1 MDLGELISGTGIRR
15 IGGDRA
21 VRVCDITDDSR
32 TIVPGSLFIAR
43 RGGSLDGR
51 TFAAEA
57 IRAGAVA
64 VLSDGDPLAP
74 EDAAGAVWL
83 VSDEVARESAI
94 VAERFYGKP
103 SGALKVVGVTG
114 TNGKT
119 TVSWLVHSLLKR
131 AGISCGL
138 VGTVLVDDGSET
150 APASL
155 TTPPATE
162 LSRTL
167 SVMVE
172 SGCRA
177 ASLEVSSHALS
188 QGRVSGIMFDVGI
201 FTNLTGDHL
210 DYHGS
215 SAAYGDAK
223 AKLFEMLPADGL
235 AIINA
240 DDPAHQ
246 RMVRECKARVLT
258 CSLDSSDCVA
268 KISEMTI
275 TGTRL
280 ALTGPWGRIDC
291 RIGLV
296 GKHNAMNALQAC
308 AACHALGAD
317 PEEIAE
323 GLSRVHAPPGRLE
336 PVTATNDPLSVFVDY
351 AHTDDALEKV
361 LQALR
366 PLVDKS
372 GGRLW
377 VVFGCGGDRDRSK
390 RPRMG
395 AVCDRLADMLVITS
409 DNPRT
414 EDPEAII
421 AGICEGLE
429 SRGSP
434 RVMINADRELAISH
448 AIARASEGDLVL
460 IAGKGHEDYQIL
472 PDGAGGTVRRHFD
485 DREVARAALAR
496 RGIARETVTP

>member
-1 MDLGELISGTGIRR
+1 
-15 IGGDRA
+15 
-21 VRVCDITDDSR
+21 VV
-32 TIVPGSLFIAR
+32 
-43 RGGSLDGR
+43 
-51 TFAAEA
+51 
-57 IRAGAVA
+57 
-64 VLSDGDPLAP
+64 VLSDGEPLSP
-74 EDAAGAVWL
+74 EDGRGAVWL
-83 VSDEVARESAI
+83 VSDDVARESAVI
-94 VAERFYGKP
+94 AERFYGEP
-103 SGALKVVGVTG
+103 SKSLKVVGVTG

-119 TVSWLVHSLLKR
+119 TVSWLVHALLKR
-131 AGISCGL
+131 AGMPCGL
-138 VGTVLVDDGSET
+138 IGTVIVDDGSEV

-172 SGCRA
+172 SGCRC
-177 ASLEVSSHALS
+177 ASLEVSSHALA
-188 QGRVSGIMFDVGI
+188 QGRVSGISFDVGV

-210 DYHGS
+210 DYHGTS
-215 SAAYGDAK
+215 EAYGDAK
-223 AKLFEMLPADGL
+223 ARLFDMLSSEGV
-235 AIINA
+235 AIVNG
-240 DDPAHQ
+240 DDPAHE
-246 RMVRECKARVLT
+246 RMVRDCRARVLR
-258 CSLDSSDCVA
+258 CSLGNERAECA
-268 KISEMTI
+268 ARISEMTI

-296 GKHNAMNALQAC
+296 GEHNAMNALQAC
-308 AACHALGAD
+308 AACHALGVD
-317 PEEIAE
+317 PEELAE

-361 LQALR
+361 LKAVR

-377 VVFGCGGDRDRSK
+377 VVFGCGGDRDRTK

-395 AVCDRLADMLVITS
+395 AVCDRLADMLVVTS

-421 AGICEGLE
+421 ADISKGLE
-429 SRGSP
+429 SPGSP
-434 RVMINADRELAISH
+434 RVMVNPDRERAISH
-448 AIARASEGDLVL
+448 AIARAREGDLVL

-472 PDGAGGTVRRHFD
+472 PDGMGGTVRRHFD
-485 DREVARAALAR
+485 DREVARAALSK
-496 RGIARETVTP
+496 RGMAAVAP